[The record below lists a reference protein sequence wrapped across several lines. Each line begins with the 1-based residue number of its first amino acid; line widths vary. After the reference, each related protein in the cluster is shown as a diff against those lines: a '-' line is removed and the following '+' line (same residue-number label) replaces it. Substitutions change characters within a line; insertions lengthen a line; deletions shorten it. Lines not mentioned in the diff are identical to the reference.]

1 MCLAVPGKIVS
12 LEEAVGVMP
21 GPTGTI
27 DFNGNRLQASLAF
40 TPDAGVGDW
49 VLVHAGFAISQL
61 DEDEAR
67 EVWDLLSHDEGLVDA
82 VPPEL
87 RGAGKEAGGGTA

>member
-1 MCLAVPGKIVS
+1 MCLAVPGKIVA
-12 LEEAVGVMP
+12 LEEAVGPVP
-21 GPTGTI
+21 GANGI
-27 DFNGNRLQASLAF
+27 VDFNGNRLKASLAF

-67 EVWDLLSHDEGLVDA
+67 EVWDLLSHDDALVDA

-87 RGAGKEAGGGTA
+87 RGVGKEADIGTA